1 MSLSFGAERKVV
13 FNPALAKARFNWWEM
28 PGMYGMQKWLS
39 GLSLLLIVGS
49 NLLQRWSRSRSR
61 SAFGADDR
69 NQDRA
74 FVDTTLAGGRPP
86 LVRAAQLAKYCHS
99 GFPDSQSFVPPF
111 FCDQLPNSQT
121 KIPLLVVYF
130 LIFWR
135 DSPDHLQL
143 YKWGGQILTFQKHSK
158 STSVRI

>member
-1 MSLSFGAERKVV
+1 MKCTSFWRPSNPWSRYSTNHNDEEIVTHINWQLPWKNYVCTNYLKNSLA
-13 FNPALAKARFNWWEM
+13 M
-28 PGMYGMQKWLS
+28 QQKWLS

-49 NLLQRWSRSRSR
+49 SLLQRWSRSRSR

-74 FVDTTLAGGRPP
+74 FVDTTKSGSRPPP

-111 FCDQLPNSQT
+111 FCDQPNSQT
-121 KIPLLVVYF
+121 LKQDFPSLCLFADLLA
-130 LIFWR
+130 W
-135 DSPDHLQL
+135 
-143 YKWGGQILTFQKHSK
+143 
-158 STSVRI
+158 